1 MSLWS
6 SLPLTGGRIIRLGL
20 ASALK
25 HTYILQHTQ
34 TAATWLSTRAIYRC
48 STPRHAQRQPVKP
61 SSQYDAEPRVA
72 SRRVALRR
80 VATRRV
86 VHNFSAHARVRR
98 TATTPIARVFGSFKV
113 QNLRLIV
120 KGSWR
125 SFLCWHCICGSDGEG
140 SVAEVCGSV
149 VYLLDASSKE
159 SITSFFTEHEIEVH
173 KRTWSA
179 TSFQAFSFAILS
191 L

>member
-1 MSLWS
+1 M
-6 SLPLTGGRIIRLGL
+6 
-20 ASALK
+20 
-25 HTYILQHTQ
+25 TQ
-34 TAATWLSTRAIYRC
+34 SR
-48 STPRHAQRQPVKP
+48 
-61 SSQYDAEPRVA
+61 A
-72 SRRVALRR
+72 SRRVAWRCGALQ
-80 VATRRV
+80 
-86 VHNFSAHARVRR
+86 RVRPGWSQSQFLR
-98 TATTPIARVFGSFKV
+98 TRACATYSHHTHRTCIRFKV
-113 QNLRLIV
+113 QNLRLIM

-159 SITSFFTEHEIEVH
+159 SITSFFTEHEIKVH

-179 TSFQAFSFAILS
+179 TSFQAFSFAIIS